1 MERIL
6 KQKTYKIID
15 SDGKKL
21 AGGYRNWQSG
31 INDLGIYKLNKQ
43 DKLEVVEE

>member
-1 MERIL
+1 MERL

-21 AGGYRNWQSG
+21 AGGYRNWQSA
-31 INDLGIYKLNKQ
+31 INDLRDYKLNRN